1 MPVNLK
7 TIIYQ
12 KGKTGL
18 LVLSQSG
25 ETKDIDFAIEKAK
38 EHNLLIISIVNVVG
52 SLIARKAIV
61 GLH

>member
-12 KGKTGL
+12 KKERQGL

-52 SLIARKAIV
+52 SLIC
-61 GLH
+61 